1 MMGRKLLIFLAMVGM
16 AVQGRGV
23 YPEFP
28 QQQGKPSSISISQ
41 MEKGGKYPETEEEPP
56 PYAYEQ
62 EIISKKLYQKN
73 LPPLSKREKIT
84 WAFKTAKISIFL

>member
-1 MMGRKLLIFLAMVGM
+1 MMGRKLLVFLALAGM
-16 AVQGRGV
+16 AVQGRGG

-28 QQQGKPSSISISQ
+28 QQQGKPSAISIPQ

-56 PYAYEQ
+56 PYGYEQ

-84 WAFKTAKISIFL
+84 WAFKTAKTSIFL